1 MDTKTIEMYCVNWN
15 DGQNCYM
22 QYKMYV
28 DEILLAMMFIRF
40 YFLIDSVT
48 LLAPINQDLNG
59 KRIIKDLKLES
70 NLKF

>member
-1 MDTKTIEMYCVNWN
+1 
-15 DGQNCYM
+15 
-22 QYKMYV
+22 MYV